1 MVTVLFEDNQWKA
14 FLPLVFTRP
23 VGEIRIGIYTIAE
36 KWSKSLNCEVS
47 HRTREHLRELF
58 PGSKEKDVLLINA
71 RVMPT
76 PDLIE
81 CISALSQGQALLG
94 NGQLIA
100 MRASSDEE
108 EEYQIASEFN
118 GEIFMLEK
126 VTDIFSKN
134 GKAIELDL
142 PLWQAENTCQPIHES
157 NTIIGDPNRVFLA
170 EGAKVYASILNTLD
184 GPIILCKDAEIMEG
198 SMVRGGLVLG
208 EHSALKMGAKIYGPS
223 TFGPH
228 CKVGGEVSNSV
239 IFGYS
244 NKGHDGFIGN
254 TVMGEWCNLGADTNT
269 SNLKNNYS
277 LVKIWNY
284 ELNNYGDT
292 GLTFC
297 GLIMGD
303 HSKSGINTMF
313 NTGTVVGV
321 CANIF
326 GAAFPEK
333 HIPNF
338 SWGGADGFEPY
349 QLDKACET
357 AQRMMARR
365 NIEFTDAH
373 RRLFSALQT
382 N

>member
-71 RVMPT
+71 RVLPT
-76 PDLIE
+76 PELIE
-81 CISALSQGQALLG
+81 SISALSQGQALLG

-126 VTDIFSKN
+126 VTDIFSQN

-157 NTIIGDPNRVFLA
+157 NTIIGDSNRVFIA

-184 GPIILCKDAEIMEG
+184 GPIVLCKDAEIMEG

-321 CANIF
+321 CANIV

-333 HIPNF
+333 HIPSF

-349 QLDKACET
+349 QIEKACET

-373 RRLFSALQT
+373 RRLFAALQT

>member
-1 MVTVLFEDNQWKA
+1 MVTVLFEDNQWKS

-36 KWSKSLNCEVS
+36 KWSKQLNCEVS

-58 PGSKEKDVLLINA
+58 PGTKEKDVLLINA
-71 RVMPT
+71 RVLPT
-76 PDLIE
+76 PDLVE
-81 CISALSQGQALLG
+81 AVSTLQHGQALLG
-94 NGQLIA
+94 NGLLIA
-100 MRASSDEE
+100 MRASSEKE
-108 EEYQIASEFN
+108 EEYQTAIDFS
-118 GEIFMLEK
+118 GEIILLEN

-134 GKAIELDL
+134 AKAIDLDL
-142 PLWQAENTCQPIHES
+142 PLWKKENEIGEVHPS
-157 NTIIGDPNRVFLA
+157 NTVIGDAKNIYIA
-170 EGAKVYASILNTLD
+170 KGAAVYASILNCNE
-184 GPIILCKDAEIMEG
+184 GPVIVCKDGEIMEG
-198 SMVRGGLVLG
+198 CMVRGPFVLG
-208 EHSALKMGAKIYGPS
+208 EHAALKMGAKIYGAT

-239 IFGYS
+239 IFGFS

-277 LVKIWNY
+277 KVKIWNY
-284 ELNNYGDT
+284 DLNNYGDT

-333 HIPNF
+333 HIPSF
-338 SWGGADGFEPY
+338 SWGGAEGFESY

-373 RRLFSALQT
+373 RRLFAALQT

>member
-1 MVTVLFEDNQWKA
+1 
-14 FLPLVFTRP
+14 
-23 VGEIRIGIYTIAE
+23 
-36 KWSKSLNCEVS
+36 
-47 HRTREHLRELF
+47 
-58 PGSKEKDVLLINA
+58 
-71 RVMPT
+71 
-76 PDLIE
+76 
-81 CISALSQGQALLG
+81 
-94 NGQLIA
+94 
-100 MRASSDEE
+100 
-108 EEYQIASEFN
+108 
-118 GEIFMLEK
+118 
-126 VTDIFSKN
+126 
-134 GKAIELDL
+134 
-142 PLWQAENTCQPIHES
+142 
-157 NTIIGDPNRVFLA
+157 
-170 EGAKVYASILNTLD
+170 
-184 GPIILCKDAEIMEG
+184 MEG

>member
-1 MVTVLFEDNQWKA
+1 MVTVLFEDNQWKS

-23 VGEIRIGIYTIAE
+23 VGEIRIGIYTIAD

-71 RVMPT
+71 RVLPT
-76 PDLIE
+76 PSLVE
-81 CISALSQGQALLG
+81 AISALTHGQALLG

-100 MRASSDEE
+100 MRASSEDQ
-108 EEYQIASEFN
+108 EEYQSATHFE
-118 GEIFMLEK
+118 GELFILEK

-142 PLWQAENTCQPIHES
+142 PLWQKENTCQSIHES
-157 NTIIGDPNRVFLA
+157 NTIIGDSSRIYIA
-170 EGAKVYASILNTLD
+170 EGAKVFASVLNTLD

-208 EHSALKMGAKIYGPS
+208 EHAALKMGAKIYGPS

-333 HIPNF
+333 HIPSF

-349 QLDKACET
+349 QLEKAFET

-365 NIEFTDAH
+365 GIEFTDAH

-382 N
+382 I

>member
-58 PGSKEKDVLLINA
+58 PGTKEKDVLLINA
-71 RVMPT
+71 RVLPT
-76 PDLIE
+76 PELLE
-81 CISALSQGQALLG
+81 SISALLQGQALLG

-100 MRASSDEE
+100 MRASSEEE

-142 PLWQAENTCQPIHES
+142 PLWQTENTCQPIHES
-157 NTIIGDPNRVFLA
+157 NTIIGDPNQVFIA

-333 HIPNF
+333 HIPSF
-338 SWGGADGFEPY
+338 SWGGAEGFEPY
-349 QLDKACET
+349 QLEKACET

-365 NIEFTDAH
+365 GIEFTEAH

>member
-23 VGEIRIGIYTIAE
+23 VGEIRIGIYTISE

-58 PGSKEKDVLLINA
+58 PGSKDKDVLLINA
-71 RVMPT
+71 RVLPT
-76 PDLIE
+76 PSLVE
-81 CISALSQGQALLG
+81 SISNLTHGQALLS

-100 MRASSDEE
+100 MRASSEEE
-108 EEYQIASEFN
+108 EEYHSATNFED
-118 GEIFMLEK
+118 EVFMLER

-142 PLWQAENTCQPIHES
+142 PLWLKENTCQPIHES
-157 NTIIGDPNRVFLA
+157 NTIIGDSARVFIA
-170 EGAKVYASILNTLD
+170 EGAKVFASTLNTLD

-208 EHSALKMGAKIYGPS
+208 EHAALKMGAKIYGPS

-284 ELNNYGDT
+284 ELDNYGDT

-333 HIPNF
+333 HIPSF

-349 QLDKACET
+349 QLEKAFET

-365 NIEFTDAH
+365 GIEFTDAH